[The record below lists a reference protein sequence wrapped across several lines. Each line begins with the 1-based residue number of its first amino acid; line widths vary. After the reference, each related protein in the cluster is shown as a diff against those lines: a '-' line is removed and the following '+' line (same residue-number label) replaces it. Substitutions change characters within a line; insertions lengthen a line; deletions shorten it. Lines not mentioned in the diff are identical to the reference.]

1 MFARNVINTMLKI
14 EYTHT
19 FYGDIHGYEME
30 QTHFLSGTI
39 IKVILVNTAKYEW
52 NGHAQ
57 FEKIQAEL
65 TFKLLVETPDP
76 QFNFD
81 S

>member
-1 MFARNVINTMLKI
+1 MFARNEINTMLKM

-39 IKVILVNTAKYEW
+39 MKVILVNTAKYEQNDHKNW
-52 NGHAQ
+52 NNRGRID
-57 FEKIQAEL
+57 FQAHR
-65 TFKLLVETPDP
+65 
-76 QFNFD
+76 
-81 S
+81 